1 MSLFRWWLLIIKQGE
16 VKQNLMEL
24 DYKWTNGTH
33 EDFQKFYQITENYY
47 NEIVGGINNRKSFV
61 P

>member
-1 MSLFRWWLLIIKQGE
+1 
-16 VKQNLMEL
+16 MEL

-47 NEIVGGINNRKSFV
+47 NEIVGGINNRNSFV